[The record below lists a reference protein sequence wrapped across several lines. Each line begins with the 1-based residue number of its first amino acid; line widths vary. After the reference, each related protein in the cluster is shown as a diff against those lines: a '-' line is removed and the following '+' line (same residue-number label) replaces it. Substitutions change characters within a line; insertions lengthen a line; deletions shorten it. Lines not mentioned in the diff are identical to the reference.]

1 MIVRGVARRFRD
13 DERGAGFIAAFIVL
27 FGVLTLAGVGL
38 IVDSARVVSAQR
50 HASAAAYEAARAGA
64 NAIQLNVTRGSTT
77 ATIDPTA
84 ARAAALDAAS
94 SLLAGSDAI
103 VADVA
108 VNGDEVVVTI
118 TRRVEPAFPLVAA
131 RTITETGHARVLI
144 GITEEGQ

>member
-1 MIVRGVARRFRD
+1 MSARAVVRRFRD
-13 DERGAGFIAAFIVL
+13 DQRGAGFIAAFIVL

-84 ARAAALDAAS
+84 ARAAALDAAI

-108 VNGDEVVVTI
+108 VNG
-118 TRRVEPAFPLVAA
+118 
-131 RTITETGHARVLI
+131 
-144 GITEEGQ
+144 

>member
-1 MIVRGVARRFRD
+1 M
-13 DERGAGFIAAFIVL
+13 L

-64 NAIQLNVTRGSTT
+64 NAIQLTTARGSDG
-77 ATIDPTA
+77 ASIEPA
-84 ARAAALDAAS
+84 SARAAALDAAS
-94 SLLAGSDAI
+94 SLLAGSDAT
-103 VADVA
+103 VADVN
-108 VNGDEVVVTI
+108 VTGDEVIVTI

-131 RTITETGHARVLI
+131 RTITETGRARLLI